1 MAKAEHPNEPGKWTL
16 IERRGERLL
25 WRRERQDPMP
35 QVVFYVM
42 DLPRQTEIF
51 YDEQAGRERLAQLS
65 GAISANAA

>member
-1 MAKAEHPNEPGKWTL
+1 MPKADHPNEPGKWTL

-25 WRRERQDPMP
+25 WRRERWDPMP

-51 YDEQAGRERLAQLS
+51 YDEAAGR
-65 GAISANAA
+65 